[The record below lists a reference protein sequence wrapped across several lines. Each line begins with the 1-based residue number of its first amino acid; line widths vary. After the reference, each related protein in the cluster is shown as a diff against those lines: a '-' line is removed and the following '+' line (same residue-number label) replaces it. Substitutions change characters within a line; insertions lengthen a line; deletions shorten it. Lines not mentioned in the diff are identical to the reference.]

1 MAWRKENVGKFAE
14 KASKLASG
22 PIKAGLGVG
31 MAMDRAIMG
40 ATRGRLE
47 SISEGMRRA
56 WEPHYGARR
65 VLGTSLGLGIV
76 TGAAMSSFRFN
87 REVAYEA
94 MARAEEGT
102 AYGSGDF
109 SSAGSSRLPHANGRM
124 TLGMHKARH
133 G

>member
-1 MAWRKENVGKFAE
+1 MAWSKENVGKFAE
-14 KASKLASG
+14 SAFGLASG

-31 MAMDRAIMG
+31 MAMDRAVMG

-47 SISEGMRRA
+47 SISEGMRRS

-65 VLGTSLGLGIV
+65 TLGASLGLGIV
-76 TGAAMSSFRFN
+76 TGAAMASFRIN
-87 REVAYEA
+87 REVAYES